1 MTSYSQKDST
11 NFQLSYLMFN
21 LMDKLKK
28 SKFKQEAILH
38 IFSVK
43 GNSQGYG

>member
-21 LMDKLKK
+21 LMDRLKK

-38 IFSVK
+38 MFNSK
-43 GNSQGYG
+43 GNSQVYG